1 MVSFTDEEM
10 DLISELALPLPLAIR
25 SDFLELV
32 ASRIEGYSE
41 QARGPGLIYR
51 ILKEAQREFLKQ

>member
-1 MVSFTDEEM
+1 VISFSDEEL

-32 ASRIEGYSE
+32 ASRIEGCSE
-41 QARGPGLIYR
+41 QARGD
-51 ILKEAQREFLKQ
+51 E

>member
-1 MVSFTDEEM
+1 VISFSDEEL

-32 ASRIEGYSE
+32 ASRIEGCSE
-41 QARGPGLIYR
+41 QARGPGLVYR
-51 ILKEAQREFLKQ
+51 IGAEVQRELLKR